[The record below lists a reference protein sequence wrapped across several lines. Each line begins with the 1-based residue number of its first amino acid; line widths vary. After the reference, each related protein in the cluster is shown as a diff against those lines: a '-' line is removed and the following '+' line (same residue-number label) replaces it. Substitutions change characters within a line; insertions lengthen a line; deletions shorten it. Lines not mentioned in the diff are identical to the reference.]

1 MGMKRGADGGGLP
14 IREPDAHSNG
24 RNTRHDKYCDHE
36 AGWGTA
42 HLGTGRCRLHGGKS
56 LVGPANPNYKNGTLS
71 KYLPTRL
78 LERYHELRSDTKVL
92 ELEEKIL
99 MLDAVIADV
108 LPRLENPANVDARKE
123 LADLLD
129 QSRKLV
135 ESERKRYVE
144 MQQMLTTEQ
153 AMTMLAMVVET
164 IRRHVTDR
172 AALAAISADI
182 AKLVVATPRG

>member
-1 MGMKRGADGGGLP
+1 
-14 IREPDAHSNG
+14 
-24 RNTRHDKYCDHE
+24 
-36 AGWGTA
+36 
-42 HLGTGRCRLHGGKS
+42 
-56 LVGPANPNYKNGTLS
+56 
-71 KYLPTRL
+71 
-78 LERYHELRSDTKVL
+78 
-92 ELEEKIL
+92 